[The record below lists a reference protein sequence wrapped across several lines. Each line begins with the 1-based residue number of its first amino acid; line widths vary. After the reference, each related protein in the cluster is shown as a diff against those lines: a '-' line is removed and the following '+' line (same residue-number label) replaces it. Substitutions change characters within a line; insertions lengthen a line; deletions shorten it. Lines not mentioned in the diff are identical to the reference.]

1 MNIVR
6 AQTITVKNIALYLKA
21 HDRFDEAC
29 SVQGKGKEC
38 ICSVLDM
45 LNQMPDANYVLRGSF
60 RLPNYRQDESEIFYI
75 PDMLQMLSL
84 LKENRYADFVHELND
99 FINFKILH
107 DDIERDISY
116 LPTDI
121 KNALISTIEKGL
133 GTEDENAQA
142 YSQKDSRY

>member
-60 RLPNYRQDESEIFYI
+60 RLPNYRQNESEIFYI

-84 LKENRYADFVHELND
+84 LKGKRYADFIHELSD

>member
-1 MNIVR
+1 
-6 AQTITVKNIALYLKA
+6 
-21 HDRFDEAC
+21 
-29 SVQGKGKEC
+29 
-38 ICSVLDM
+38 
-45 LNQMPDANYVLRGSF
+45 MPDANYVLCGSF
-60 RLPNYRQDESEIFYI
+60 RLPNYRQNESEIFYI

-84 LKENRYADFVHELND
+84 LKGKRYADFIHELSD

-121 KNALISTIEKGL
+121 KNALISTIEEAL